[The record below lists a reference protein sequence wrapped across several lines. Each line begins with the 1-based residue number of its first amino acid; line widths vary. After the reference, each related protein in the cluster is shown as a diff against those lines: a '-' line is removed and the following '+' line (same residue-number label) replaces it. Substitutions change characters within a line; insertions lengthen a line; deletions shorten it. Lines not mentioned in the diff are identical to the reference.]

1 MRNFQ
6 NTVETPKQSFI
17 SAFSI
22 CATVSFSEKYGKGR
36 VDIYRDNELAWL
48 ENINR
53 PQVEKVRED
62 VITISR
68 QEFKVNLTS
77 KKNFKI
83 VSYLDIALNL
93 RMG

>member
-6 NTVETPKQSFI
+6 DTAETPKRSFI

-22 CATVSFSEKYGKGR
+22 CATVPFSEKYGQGR
-36 VDIYRDNELAWL
+36 VGIYRDDELSWL
-48 ENINR
+48 KNINR
-53 PQVEKVRED
+53 PQAEKVKKD

-68 QEFKVNLTS
+68 QEFKANITS

-83 VSYLDIALNL
+83 ISYLDIALNL
-93 RMG
+93 GMG